1 MLTTVMILISLGFM
15 AFLSHRWLGM
25 TAEMQSSLRQKR
37 MLEHLDWQSASQP
50 GRRKL
55 KRR

>member
-15 AFLSHRWLGM
+15 AYLSHRWLGM

-37 MLEHLDWQSASQP
+37 MLEHLDWQNAAQP
-50 GRRKL
+50 ARRRL